1 MGKVCNAF
9 CGLSAGAAWILCSI
23 LSTSAGCEGDA
34 ASKKILLQTQEI
46 APTCGIDDG
55 QQSRPSRVIIRND
68 I

>member
-34 ASKKILLQTQEI
+34 ASKKDFT
-46 APTCGIDDG
+46 ANA
-55 QQSRPSRVIIRND
+55 RNSPYVRHR
-68 I
+68 